1 MQPGPAFAASVPAS
15 ADCEPTPGSA
25 ARSAHHAAFSRPA
38 PRPGAPADSAIAPA
52 PGAIELDVPAALP
65 GESIAP
71 ALNDGRDSLAIK
83 RILKAVTGRKA
94 NPTAP

>member
-1 MQPGPAFAASVPAS
+1 APSTVPA
-15 ADCEPTPGSA
+15 APA
-25 ARSAHHAAFSRPA
+25 AEQA
-38 PRPGAPADSAIAPA
+38 PRVDAAIAPA
-52 PGAIELDVPAALP
+52 PTAIDLDLPAVLP

-71 ALNDGRDSLAIK
+71 PVDESRDSLALK